1 MTTLTAWAFPG
12 ADDAEEA
19 IRRLDALQSQG
30 HITIDDAALVSWE
43 PGKKDAEDSSAARLN
58 EARSTW
64 RRLLGHVPGIALPGA
79 VPRGG
84 NRRRS
89 RCTEHLDDRHGNQR
103 PVHRRRQE
111 EGYAGDLCIVPAHR

>member
-43 PGKKDAEDSSAARLN
+43 PGKKTPKTRQLHDSTKQGALGGAFWGMFLGLLFLVPFLGAA
-58 EARSTW
+58 
-64 RRLLGHVPGIALPGA
+64 IGA
-79 VPRGG
+79 V
-84 NRRRS
+84 
-89 RCTEHLDDRHGNQR
+89 
-103 PVHRRRQE
+103 
-111 EGYAGDLCIVPAHR
+111 